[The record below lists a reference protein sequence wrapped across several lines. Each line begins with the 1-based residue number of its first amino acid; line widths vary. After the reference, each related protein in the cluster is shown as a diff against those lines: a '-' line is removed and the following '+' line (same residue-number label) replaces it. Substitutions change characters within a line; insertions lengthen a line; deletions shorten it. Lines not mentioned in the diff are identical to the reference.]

1 MRRTRGRVLLG
12 LAATAAVLA
21 GTAVPAQ
28 SASAGGAT
36 LSGTRQLG
44 PGVALSTFSVAGG
57 TGTVTGELIA
67 VDLTNRH
74 VSVDLLHPPSVGEDE
89 QVTQMAA
96 DAGAVAGVNADFFN
110 ISESQHPGV
119 AATGSSDGPEVTG
132 STALKAAV
140 PDAQRFGPAMAPGTS
155 TRDVIGVGTD
165 GRARLGSLTLDGTV
179 TADGHRYA
187 LGGYNQYALPE
198 GSIGA
203 YTAAWGTVS
212 RERAVCGSD
221 TNRGDPCT
229 GDAAEVTVSR
239 GRVVSVSDT
248 VGSGAIAAG
257 STVLVGRE
265 AGADELRALAVGD
278 RVSVHYGLDSDGTP
292 FRFAV
297 GGAPILR
304 DGATLPGVDAV
315 TAATRTGAGVS
326 ADGRHLYLV
335 TLDGSTESGAGL
347 TLAQLADLLASFGAS
362 DGINLDG
369 GGSTTCAAR
378 IDGTVSMCNTLAA
391 GTTERAVA
399 NGIGIFTH

>member
-1 MRRTRGRVLLG
+1 MTRRRTRVLLG

-21 GTAVPAQ
+21 GTAVPA
-28 SASAGGAT
+28 STALAGDGVAT
-36 LSGTRQLG
+36 TGTRQLG
-44 PGVALSTFSVAGG
+44 PGVALSTFSVPGA
-57 TGTVTGELIA
+57 TGTVTGELIR
-67 VDLTNRH
+67 VDLGNRH
-74 VSVDLLHPPSVGEDE
+74 VSVDLLHPPAVGEDE
-89 QVTQMAA
+89 HVTQMVA

-110 ISESQHPGV
+110 ISEEHPGV
-119 AATGSSDGPEVTG
+119 TPTGSSDGPEVTG
-132 STALKAAV
+132 SVPLKASV
-140 PDAQRFGPAMAPGTS
+140 PDAQRFGPGMAPGTS

-165 GRARLGSLTLDGTV
+165 GRARLGSLTLSGSVRT
-179 TADGHRYA
+179 TGHEYA

-198 GSIGA
+198 NSIGA
-203 YTAAWGTVS
+203 YTPAWGTVS

-221 TNRGDPCT
+221 TSRADPCT
-229 GDAAEVTVSR
+229 DDAEEVTVSH
-239 GRVVSVSDT
+239 GKVVSVSGT

-257 STVLVGRE
+257 NTVLVGRE

-278 RVSVHYGLDSDGTP
+278 PVSVRYGLTSDTVP

-304 DGATLPGVDAV
+304 DGATLSGVNAV

-326 ADGRHLYLV
+326 ADGRQLYLV
-335 TLDGSTESGAGL
+335 TLNGSSESGAGL

-391 GTTERAVA
+391 GTSERAVA
-399 NGIGIFTH
+399 NGIGVFTH